1 MKILFVYLVIINL
14 LSLFLMAEDKRRAR
28 RHLWRIPERTL
39 FAAALVGGSVGAL
52 LSMYL
57 FHHKTRHWYFVVG
70 MPLILVAQL
79 AAGLA
84 VGGANLIFF
93 RQCSL
98 IYN

>member
-57 FHHKTRHWYFVVG
+57 FHHKTRHLYFVVG

-93 RQCSL
+93 RQCGL

>member
-28 RHLWRIPERTL
+28 RHLWRIPE
-39 FAAALVGGSVGAL
+39 ALVGGSVGAL

-79 AAGLA
+79 AAGYWLLA
-84 VGGANLIFF
+84 GRI
-93 RQCSL
+93 
-98 IYN
+98 

>member
-14 LSLFLMAEDKRRAR
+14 LSLFAR

-79 AAGLA
+79 AAGCWLLA
-84 VGGANLIFF
+84 GRI
-93 RQCSL
+93 
-98 IYN
+98 